1 MIRLW
6 AIYALGRVKYNRT
19 GNITRNPLP
28 THYRQQIPRYQILY
42 YPSDQ
47 ELLPTIQQGC
57 Q

>member
-6 AIYALGRVKYNRT
+6 AIYDLGVKYNRI
-19 GNITRNPLP
+19 GNITQNPLP
-28 THYRQQIPRYQILY
+28 TRYPQRIPRYQILY

-47 ELLPTIQQGC
+47 ELLPTIQLGC